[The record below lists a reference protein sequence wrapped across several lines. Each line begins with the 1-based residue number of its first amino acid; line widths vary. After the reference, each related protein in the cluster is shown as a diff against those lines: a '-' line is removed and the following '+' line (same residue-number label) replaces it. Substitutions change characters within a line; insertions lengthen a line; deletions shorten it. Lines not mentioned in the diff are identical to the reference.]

1 MKKTLSALLLCIA
14 GMLFPINT
22 YADGE
27 APADFTG
34 HTWYEYRESITEGNG
49 SMQNPIIIRTAGQL
63 AQLAYNVNTG
73 AESYKN
79 KVVALAADIDLN
91 RTEDGQRVQWVPI
104 GYDISHCFEGLF
116 VGMDL
121 KDYATNGFKAEQ
133 KHKISGVYINV
144 SSASTVKRFGLFGCL
159 GGNVSHL
166 QLENVSINVDLS
178 ALNVAEYYFVG
189 GLYGNTIDKNN
200 NSGGSGDLWYRGSFL

>member
-1 MKKTLSALLLCIA
+1 MYMKKTLSALLLCIA

-63 AQLAYNVNTG
+63 AQLAYDVNTG
-73 AESYKN
+73 ANSYDN
-79 KVVALAADIDLN
+79 KIVALAADIDLN
-91 RTEDGQRVQWVPI
+91 KMVDGKRVQWIPI
-104 GYDISHCFEGLF
+104 GYIHPFRGMFLGLNLKEYAANGYVEG
-116 VGMDL
+116 
-121 KDYATNGFKAEQ
+121 Q
-133 KHKISGVYINV
+133 KHKISGMYINV
-144 SSASTVKRFGLFGCL
+144 TTATDARQFGLFGIL

-166 QLENVSINVDLS
+166 QLEDVSISVDLS
-178 ALNVAEYYFVG
+178 ALSDSPNYFVG
-189 GLYGNTIDKNN
+189 ALCGSTI
-200 NSGGSGDLWYRGSFL
+200 GRH